1 MARQYNALFAVM
13 QEYGIETTYEMYTH
27 NALIPA
33 RMINSLRNS
42 NPRPQA
48 EDLLPQPT
56 ITHPMYAPVI
66 DAIEDYRQLGS
77 FLSIV
82 GMYQQLV
89 EEINLMVD
97 PVTMG
102 VVTRKLQERNR
113 LQQSIEIMA
122 QYLDYIHG
130 ECK

>member
-13 QEYGIETTYEMYTH
+13 QEYGIETTYEMYTR

-42 NPRPQA
+42 TPNPQA
-48 EDLLPQPT
+48 DDLLPQPT
-56 ITHPMYAPVI
+56 IKHPMYAPVI
-66 DAIEDYRQLGS
+66 GTIEDYRQLGS

-89 EEINLMVD
+89 EEINLMTA

-102 VVTRKLQERNR
+102 VLTRKLQERNR

-130 ECK
+130 ERK

>member
-1 MARQYNALFAVM
+1 MAHQYNALFAVM
-13 QEYGIETTYEMYTH
+13 QEYGIERTYELYTS

-33 RMINSLRNS
+33 RMINSLRNRTPS
-42 NPRPQA
+42 PQA
-48 EDLLPQPT
+48 DDLLPQPT
-56 ITHPMYAPVI
+56 LKHPMYAPVF
-66 DAIEDYRQLGS
+66 DAIADYRQLGS

-89 EEINLMVD
+89 EEINLITH
-97 PVTMG
+97 PVNMG
-102 VVTRKLQERNR
+102 ALTRKLQERNR

-130 ECK
+130 ERK